1 MLVEGMAALNPS
13 VTVLKNKVPKDY
25 VNYDL
30 YYNLIPNS
38 DQHSDTFD
46 QCPQT
51 GAFEV
56 SYKGRLIFSKLL
68 SKRWPHIK

>member
-1 MLVEGMAALNPS
+1 MLVESLASLDS
-13 VTVLKNKVPKDY
+13 RVIVLKNKVPKDY
-25 VNYDL
+25 VNFEL
-30 YYNLIPNS
+30 YYNLIPNNEGS
-38 DQHSDTFD
+38 IETYD

>member
-1 MLVEGMAALNPS
+1 MLVESMAALYPS

-38 DQHSDTFD
+38 EQNIDTFD